1 MVLYWVRASWS
12 NTWNI
17 IFTWIYFVVFTLDVL
32 LIVSI
37 FISRI
42 FFEVRKAYKWKEV
55 AHLYPDM
62 PKNLLDVNKA
72 LRSIG
77 KGDHN
82 VAVSKGGY
90 TQVDPSSSTKTNAV
104 SPAQQ

>member
-1 MVLYWVRASWS
+1 
-12 NTWNI
+12 
-17 IFTWIYFVVFTLDVL
+17 
-32 LIVSI
+32 
-37 FISRI
+37 
-42 FFEVRKAYKWKEV
+42 
-55 AHLYPDM
+55 M